1 MNTVKITVEVDLQT
15 PAEAAV
21 EAAVK
26 GMFQTADSD
35 YRRPG
40 AAVSMIHE
48 QVKRAVSAMDLKPAI
63 LEAISGRLTAAVA
76 DAVDA
81 EIRRATKA
89 AMKAGL
95 QPGGWLRGEE

>member
-26 GMFQTADSD
+26 GMFQTADGG
-35 YRRPG
+35 YHRPG
-40 AAVSMIHE
+40 AAVGMIHG
-48 QVKRAVSAMDLKPAI
+48 QVKREVSAMDLKPAI